1 MDGGANRWFTY
12 IDENG
17 LADQIK
23 SPCYLTGDMD
33 SITEASIKRLD
44 ALKYQKIL
52 TPDQDATDC
61 TKSVIAIEPFLQP
74 NNVRMREIRICCWR
88 LLIAKKIFWMQIET
102 VFLLTDFGGR
112 IDHTM
117 SQIGTLFKLL
127 KIVPQANVYLMGNA
141 TLAWLLCP
149 GKHEMEIPKK
159 LVEEEIWCSY
169 IPINGPTCVTTE
181 GLKWDLGKTFYE
193 TLLIKISLKCD
204 FIFSS

>member
-74 NNVRMREIRICCWR
+74 NNVRMREIRICC
-88 LLIAKKIFWMQIET
+88 
-102 VFLLTDFGGR
+102 
-112 IDHTM
+112 
-117 SQIGTLFKLL
+117 
-127 KIVPQANVYLMGNA
+127 
-141 TLAWLLCP
+141 
-149 GKHEMEIPKK
+149 
-159 LVEEEIWCSY
+159 
-169 IPINGPTCVTTE
+169 
-181 GLKWDLGKTFYE
+181 
-193 TLLIKISLKCD
+193 
-204 FIFSS
+204 